1 MERAFAGELLT
12 RSPAAFV
19 ALAAC
24 LMTSTV
30 WSHDIPNQRVDR
42 SIQVEIAPHQLR
54 IDYEVSLTEL
64 TLIQDLRSLMGSL
77 PTEENG
83 GWLERYAKVTGPLNA
98 KGVLVSLDGRPAT
111 LAFRGYKIVV
121 EEHPRFTFQF
131 ELSLPGRGRIT
142 IRDTNFASSEG
153 TSRLAV
159 RSRGVFIETD
169 GPLPSELDQVAI
181 RPVWQL
187 TDDEERRTKGAE
199 FTFRP
204 PDAAEAGAAKPAI
217 TGSEARSSD
226 TSGPSS
232 TKTAAAR
239 KSATALPR
247 LSRLLEANR
256 QLPWMVLGALA
267 LALGAVHALEPG
279 HGKTLVTAVA
289 LGPDV
294 RFYQPAL
301 LGVATTIAHMGSVL
315 VIAAILWWTG
325 TSEVVPLHL
334 LLTRAAGF
342 AIAAAGFWRLG
353 RHLGGCGAHD
363 DSLPGSGQ
371 LSNLGLVGLGLAGGL
386 VPCWDAVALI
396 VLAAALGRLAA
407 GVGLVLAFSAG
418 MGLVLVTLGS
428 LACKARSA
436 TLGMKPTSAWQTK
449 LGLASASVLAA
460 IGLFLFLQ

>member
-1 MERAFAGELLT
+1 MT
-12 RSPAAFV
+12 RSAGAFV
-19 ALAAC
+19 AVAAC

-42 SIQVEIAPHQLR
+42 SIQVELAPHQLR
-54 IDYEVSLTEL
+54 IDYDVSLTEL
-64 TLIQDLRSLMGSL
+64 TLVQDLRSLMGTL
-77 PTEENG
+77 PAVDSA
-83 GWLERYAKVTGPLNA
+83 GWLDLYGKVTGPLNA

-111 LAFRGYKIVV
+111 LTLRDYKISV
-121 EEHPRFTFQF
+121 EEHPRFTFHF
-131 ELSLPGRGRIT
+131 ELSLPAQGRIA

-159 RSRGVFIETD
+159 RGRAVIIDADGLLPTD
-169 GPLPSELDQVAI
+169 VDQVAI

-187 TDDEERRTKGAE
+187 TDDEERRTRQAE
-199 FTFRP
+199 FDFRP
-204 PDAAEAGAAKPAI
+204 PAAMQRAGAERV
-217 TGSEARSSD
+217 TTESVARSSD
-226 TSGPSS
+226 ESGPPS
-232 TKTAAAR
+232 TITMAMR
-239 KSATALPR
+239 ESPNSLPR
-247 LSRLLEANR
+247 LSRLLGASQ

-301 LGVATTIAHMGSVL
+301 LGVATTIAHTGSVL
-315 VIAAILWWTG
+315 VIAAILWWSG

-342 AIAAAGFWRLG
+342 AIAAAGFCRLG
-353 RHLGGCGAHD
+353 RHLGGYGAHD
-363 DSLPGSGQ
+363 DAPPGSAR
-371 LSNLGLVGLGLAGGL
+371 LSNFALVGLGLAGGM

-428 LACKARSA
+428 LACSARSA
-436 TLGMKPTSAWQTK
+436 TLGLTVRPVWKTR
-449 LGLASASVLAA
+449 LGLASASILAG